1 MQRSRLIAA
10 VAAPLLVVSGLL
22 LLRSAPFVFVSYHLG
37 LCLLVPLLA
46 SRRAGLGVAAH
57 LRALGIERRGLQL
70 GLGLALAT
78 ALLPPLAWTLW
89 PQLFPDATRLKSALA
104 DWGLASR
111 APGAFLFFL
120 AMVNGPAEELF
131 WRGWLLR
138 PGAGGAR
145 PGPALR
151 LALAALFTSYHV
163 VTIGRLAPTPGAA
176 ALMLASVLAGALF
189 WTWARARWDSVWP
202 ALLSH
207 TGASCGY
214 LFVCARLLE
223 LA

>member
-138 PGAGGAR
+138 AGPDGRAPGAG
-145 PGPALR
+145 LQV
-151 LALAALFTSYHV
+151 LFAALFTSYHA
-163 VTIGRLAPTPGAA
+163 VTIGRLAPSAGAA
-176 ALMLASVLAGALF
+176 ALMLASVFGAALF
-189 WTWARARWDSVWP
+189 WTWSRRRWRSIWP
-202 ALLSH
+202 AVLSH
-207 TGASCGY
+207 AGATCGY
-214 LFVCARLLE
+214 LFVCAKLLD
-223 LA
+223 AG